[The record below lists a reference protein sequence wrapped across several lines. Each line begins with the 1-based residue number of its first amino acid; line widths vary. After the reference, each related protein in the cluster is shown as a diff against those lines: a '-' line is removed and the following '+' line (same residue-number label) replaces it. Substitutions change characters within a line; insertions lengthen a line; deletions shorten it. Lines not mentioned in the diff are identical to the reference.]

1 MYGQILP
8 SVRPPYRT
16 TSTDTADVAGVTAGS
31 GVNND
36 AVAAIYTM
44 CNSHHCRNAA
54 TDEKLNAEIYNSD
67 TVTTSRKIHPRDGR
81 GRPSNLVEGEG
92 GHGGLLRTV
101 RLCRWVCACALV
113 QFSGDL

>member
-16 TSTDTADVAGVTAGS
+16 TSTDTADVAGVTASS

-54 TDEKLNAEIYNSD
+54 ADEKLNAEIYNSN
-67 TVTTSRKIHPRDGR
+67 TVTTSRKIHSGDGR
-81 GRPSNLVEGEG
+81 GRPSDLIEGEG
-92 GHGGLLRTV
+92 GHL
-101 RLCRWVCACALV
+101 
-113 QFSGDL
+113 